1 MFWGIGRLLAA
12 LGTQSI
18 EVYEWSESDIRKKRL
33 PNGPLWAN
41 LAQPKPALQF
51 NGWELAQAVMKAD
64 YLIDRN
70 FLLPGLGFLL
80 QLDMI
85 VDFHSAANL
94 SLVSGSPATLNDF
107 TRTSLSGRLAQG
119 LSILFAQQNNYRFA
133 GHLASDP
140 AVQAH
145 LASGTSKTEQV
156 ADFLFE
162 GVAKDRMI
170 LESKGSFAQADN
182 HPSRIKSVLK
192 NALEDQVDYW
202 MSKVIPSATKG
213 FAVYS
218 CLREA
223 GNSTPSALIFV
234 DPPIK
239 TDPDPIELPEAWV
252 RRRNYAAWMRAMGFD
267 QTATALREGARDDR
281 RSAALPVITI
291 EGRRFAMSNFFRQ
304 DKWGR
309 WLCTGL
315 DVSVMTAIGR
325 SLRGD
330 DTDLMAIEGT
340 PSTDSVKAS
349 LADRNWSIFPD
360 GSFFGLVDG
369 NDMPIDLE
377 IFEL

>member
-1 MFWGIGRLLAA
+1 M
-12 LGTQSI
+12 
-18 EVYEWSESDIRKKRL
+18 
-33 PNGPLWAN
+33 
-41 LAQPKPALQF
+41 PALQF
-51 NGWELAQAVMKAD
+51 SGWELAQAVMKAD

-85 VDFHSAANL
+85 VDFHSATNL

-119 LSILFAQQNNYRFA
+119 LSILFAQHHDYRFV

-140 AVQAH
+140 AVKAH

-162 GVAKDRMI
+162 GAAKDRMI

-202 MSKVIPSATKG
+202 MGKVIPSATKG

-223 GNSTPSALIFV
+223 GNPTPSALIFV
-234 DPPIK
+234 DPSKDI
-239 TDPDPIELPEAWV
+239 DSDPIELPEAWV
-252 RRRNYAAWMRAMGFD
+252 RRRNYAAWMRVMGLD
-267 QTATALREGARDDR
+267 QTAKALREGARDDR
-281 RSAALPVITI
+281 RSAALPVITL
-291 EGRRFAMSNFFRQ
+291 EGRRFAMSSFLPQ
-304 DKWGR
+304 DRWGL

-315 DVSVMTAIGR
+315 DVRAMTAIGR

-330 DTDLMAIEGT
+330 DSDLMAIEGT
-340 PSTDSVKAS
+340 PLTDSAKVAP
-349 LADRNWSIFPD
+349 ADRNWSIFPD
-360 GSFFGLVDG
+360 GSFFGLVNE
-369 NDMPIDLE
+369 NDTSINLE
-377 IFEL
+377 FFEL